1 MRWRTRGARNPRK
14 TLRGKAAGVALM
26 LAAQMASSADG
37 AAADV
42 RPHLAQ
48 DFAANLL

>member
-1 MRWRTRGARNPRK
+1 VLEIRENPARKGCR
-14 TLRGKAAGVALM
+14 VALM
-26 LAAQMASSADG
+26 LAAQMAGADG